1 MSKIIRLADKFYLA
15 YLGSDQ
21 DQLMASL
28 KEKLAA
34 NSWKEADQL
43 TRLLM
48 FKISSKSNFE
58 YLYLDINNFPD
69 KEIKEI
75 DRLWRDSSN
84 SYFGFSAQKAIYNQ
98 GNYQQFIRNVGWYK
112 GDSWLN
118 YDDLF
123 SWETALKGHLP
134 YCGWHFW
141 HGVFRGEMPHQTH
154 YHHAPHGH
162 NSGGGAAGA
171 AALGVAALAALPW
184 VIGAAAVGGT
194 GYLIYREVTKDER
207 KRKERLEKE
216 EAERQQRQKRL
227 EYENEVEKNIATLLA
242 LV

>member
-1 MSKIIRLADKFYLA
+1 MSKITRLADRFYLA

-48 FKISSKSNFE
+48 FKISSKRYFE
-58 YLYLDINNFPD
+58 HLHLDINNFPD
-69 KEIKEI
+69 KEIKDI

-98 GNYQQFIRNVGWYK
+98 GNYQQFITNIGWYK

-123 SWETALKGHLP
+123 YWETALKGHLP

-141 HGVFRGEMPHQTH
+141 HDVFTGEMPHQTH

-162 NSGGGAAGA
+162 GSGQGVVAGGLGLGGL
-171 AALGVAALAALPW
+171 ALALPW
-184 VIGAAAVGGT
+184 VAAAAAAT
-194 GYLIYREVTKDER
+194 TAGYLIYREVTKEER
-207 KRKERLEKE
+207 EEKERLERE
-216 EAERQQRQKRL
+216 EVERQQRQKRL
-227 EYENEVEKNIATLLA
+227 EYENEVEKNIGTLLA